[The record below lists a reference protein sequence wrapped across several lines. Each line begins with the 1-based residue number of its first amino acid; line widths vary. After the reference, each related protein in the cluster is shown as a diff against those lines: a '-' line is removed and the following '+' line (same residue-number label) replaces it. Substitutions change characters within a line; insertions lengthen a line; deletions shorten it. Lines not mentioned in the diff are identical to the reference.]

1 MKNTEYR
8 ATGKIRVG
16 FGGVKTYEYEVI
28 DLTTNKVVATYYTSK
43 KL

>member
-8 ATGKIRVG
+8 ATGRVRIG

-28 DLTTNKVVATYYTSK
+28 DLTTGKVVANYYTST